1 MEWGVIVVPLRH
13 RVVPGGL
20 LGRVSSA
27 YALLDV
33 GGAALGSLAG
43 GLLARGDS
51 GVWLDKAFRW
61 PQMLPPC
68 LCSCPFRAGEL

>member
-1 MEWGVIVVPLRH
+1 MGLGVIVVPLRH

-20 LGRVSSA
+20 LGRVSGA

-51 GVWLDKAFRW
+51 WRMARQGVSVASDA
-61 PQMLPPC
+61 
-68 LCSCPFRAGEL
+68 SSVSV